1 MAERIHDVMTA
12 RTKKRIRDTF
22 ISLVEQYGF
31 NAVTV
36 RNLTATARINRGTF
50 YLHYKDKYDVI
61 EQIQT
66 DFLDGLQKVMV
77 VNISPDEMKQTYR
90 EEKPYLPFVGMFEY
104 IHKYGSLI
112 RLLLG
117 PKGEPGFAGKL
128 RDMVN
133 RSFHKKLQNNN
144 IFNNNPAI
152 PQEYLSAYVAA
163 IFLGVMEE
171 WLSQDMPHSPE
182 QIAVFYIKLIFLQPF
197 K

>member
-22 ISLVEQYGF
+22 ISLVEQHGF

-144 IFNNNPAI
+144 VFNNNPAI